1 MTRPI
6 DLVLSRAEGHGL
18 RSSGRDRWRMVGAC
32 HGGSNPSAVSIGVG
46 NTDSV
51 LLKCWHGCSVEEVA
65 HALGLELVDLFPS
78 QLTGSPPIRR
88 RGVLS
93 ASQALDL
100 LHDEAQLIVLCAHYT
115 RNGVPLDDD
124 DIDRVLQAAQRIAYL
139 RDEVMT

>member
-65 HALGLELVDLFPS
+65 HALGLAVLVEAHNGAEVL
-78 QLTGSPPIRR
+78 RR
-88 RGVLS
+88 VDR
-93 ASQALDL
+93 LD
-100 LHDEAQLIVLCAHYT
+100 ERRPT
-115 RNGVPLDDD
+115 
-124 DIDRVLQAAQRIAYL
+124 
-139 RDEVMT
+139 